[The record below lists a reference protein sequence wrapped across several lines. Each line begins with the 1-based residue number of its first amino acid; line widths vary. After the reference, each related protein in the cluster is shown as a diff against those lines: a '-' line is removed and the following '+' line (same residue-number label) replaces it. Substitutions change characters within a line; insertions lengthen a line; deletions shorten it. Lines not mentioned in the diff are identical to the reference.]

1 VVQRS
6 GGRSVCRSAV
16 DAFASERSTFSRT
29 IVQTQVDTVFQT
41 FHPRAFHFGKQVIV
55 RTEAFG
61 LAQPTVFQY
70 KLHPNKK
77 AGKQLVPFEIEKMK
91 AEGKSDADIPTI
103 RVSKKKYISINDRFE
118 SETVQKK

>member
-1 VVQRS
+1 MLSKSTVVSQQVLHSPISRFRVVQRS

-61 LAQPTVFQY
+61 LAQPTVFQFFHNASGQY
-70 KLHPNKK
+70 K
-77 AGKQLVPFEIEKMK
+77 
-91 AEGKSDADIPTI
+91 
-103 RVSKKKYISINDRFE
+103 
-118 SETVQKK
+118 